1 MSRIAKKPLVLP
13 AGVQVVKEQNR
24 LAVKGKQE
32 TLYVDLLPGIDAEF
46 PAPGSVQIVRKD
58 DEKQT
63 RAYHGLVFRLM
74 TNAVHGLTVG
84 YKKELDIVGTG
95 FKAEL
100 KGQDLTLA
108 LGFSHPVA
116 FTVPTGVKVAYD
128 PKANRLTLTSADKH
142 LIGQVAANLR
152 GLRPP
157 DSYKGKGIKF
167 ADEKLKLKVGKAGA

>member
-1 MSRIAKKPLVLP
+1 MSRIAKKPLILP
-13 AGVQVVKEQNR
+13 AGVQVVKEENR
-24 LAVKGKQE
+24 LVVKGKQE
-32 TLYVDLLPGIDAEF
+32 TLQVELLSGIDVEF
-46 PAPGSVQIVRKD
+46 PSPGSVQVVRRN

-63 RAYHGLVFRLM
+63 RAYHGLVFRLL
-74 TNAVHGLTVG
+74 TNAVTGLATG
-84 YKKELDIVGTG
+84 YKKELDIIGTG

-116 FTVPTGVKVAYD
+116 FSVPAGVKVAYD
-128 PKANRLTLTSADKH
+128 PKANRLTLTSADKQ
-142 LIGQVAANLR
+142 LIGQVAANIR

-157 DSYKGKGIKF
+157 DSYKGKGVKF

>member
-1 MSRIAKKPLVLP
+1 MSRIAKKPLALP
-13 AGVQVVKEQNR
+13 VGIQVAKEGNS

-32 TLYVDLLPGIDAEF
+32 TLYVDLLPGIDVEF
-46 PAPGSVQIVRKD
+46 PAAGSVQVVRKD

-63 RAYHGLVFRLM
+63 RAYHGLFFRLM
-74 TNAVHGLTVG
+74 ANAVHGLTVG

-108 LGFSHPVA
+108 LGFSHQVA
-116 FTVPTGVKVAYD
+116 FTVPAGVKVAYD